1 MESQKLNFIN
11 EIFNQ
16 FQIKTPNS
24 FSELILFLYEDKVIY
39 EKSLQDFLINLYLSR
54 NQNINFKE
62 NWQILKFI
70 LLRDI
75 ISNNNSEFKNNMS
88 FNLFLIC
95 LKNLNNIINN
105 DEEIKN
111 QFMNYIEVIFD
122 MNCILRFL
130 NYNFEKQNIKKEL
143 FLLNEIIVQL
153 KEKTLKL
160 NNRILFNILKDIP
173 NFQNNIFEKKLV
185 EEESKNDNNKIT
197 IINENNDFP
206 KEKNLINT
214 SYLNQN
220 ISLNQNLHKLVANC
234 NKTKL
239 EIKKILNL
247 DLFKQKLNELFPG
260 NTIKKLGS
268 FPLGLIPSLNN
279 DNLTIDLMIF
289 CDIRNNKIIIENF
302 DKILKC
308 FSLINDFDFELSF
321 LNTKNEIKNYIQV
334 LFKNKNINEFKN
346 QKLNLRIYC
355 YNQIFW
361 YSSTII
367 EKLYINENIRA
378 IHIFYSQI
386 LIENLNFLKNNFEL
400 VILILNFLTEKFG
413 LIKERKKG
421 KFNYFNCKI
430 PQINSILI
438 KNNLVLF
445 YPEFDKESILK
456 INNMDV
462 KKIIF
467 EFSNFLNDYF
477 SYILQLNNCNIEYN
491 NCFEKDNFKNE
502 NFIFN
507 RGIIDNR
514 YIHLNNEQINDFKKR
529 IKFFNLFKANI
540 NLNN

>member
-1 MESQKLNFIN
+1 MEYQKLNYIN
-11 EIFNQ
+11 DIFKQ
-16 FQIKTPNS
+16 FLIKHPNS
-24 FSELILFLYEDKVIY
+24 FSELILYLYEDNVIN
-39 EKSLQDFLINLYLSR
+39 EKSIQDFLINHYLCR
-54 NQNINFKE
+54 NQNISFKE
-62 NWQILKFI
+62 NWQILKFF

-75 ISNNNSEFKNNMS
+75 VSDNNSEFKNNIS
-88 FNLFLIC
+88 YNLFLIC
-95 LKNLNNIINN
+95 LKNFNNFINN
-105 DEEIKN
+105 DNEIKN
-111 QFMNYIEVIFD
+111 QFINYSEVIFD
-122 MNCILRFL
+122 MNCILKCL
-130 NYNFEKQNIKKEL
+130 NYKFDKENIQKEF
-143 FLLNEIIVQL
+143 FLLYDCIVKL
-153 KEKTLKL
+153 KEKILQL
-160 NNRILFNILKDIP
+160 NNRILFNILKDFP
-173 NFQNNIFEKKLV
+173 NFQNKIIEKNIFK
-185 EEESKNDNNKIT
+185 EECKNNMNKICT
-197 IINENNDFP
+197 LNKNNFP
-206 KEKNLINT
+206 NEKNILNNLNLKLNF
-214 SYLNQN
+214 SHNQN
-220 ISLNQNLHKLVANC
+220 IHTLFSNY

-247 DLFKQKLNELFPG
+247 DLFKQKLNEFFPG

-445 YPEFDKESILK
+445 YPEFDKETILK

>member
-1 MESQKLNFIN
+1 MESQNLNYIN

-24 FSELILFLYEDKVIY
+24 FSELILFLYEDKVIK
-39 EKSLQDFLINLYLSR
+39 EKALQDFLINLYLSR
-54 NQNINFKE
+54 NPNINFKE

-75 ISNNNSEFKNNMS
+75 ISNNNSEFKTNIS

-95 LKNLNNIINN
+95 LKNFNKYVKN

-122 MNCILRFL
+122 MNCILKCL
-130 NYNFEKQNIKKEL
+130 NYKIEKLYIQKEL
-143 FLLNEIIVQL
+143 FLLNDYIVKL
-153 KEKTLKL
+153 KEKILKL
-160 NNRILFNILKDIP
+160 NNRILFNIIKDIP
-173 NFQNNIFEKKLV
+173 NTQNKIIEKTIF
-185 EEESKNDNNKIT
+185 EEESKNNNNKIN
-197 IINENNDFP
+197 ILNEDNDSPNENNLLTTP
-206 KEKNLINT
+206 
-214 SYLNQN
+214 YLNQN
-220 ISLNQNLHKLVANC
+220 ISLHQNLHKLLSIC

-247 DLFKQKLNELFPG
+247 DLFKQKINEYFPG
-260 NTIKKLGS
+260 NIIKKLGS
-268 FPLGLIPSLNN
+268 FPLGLIPSFNN
-279 DNLTIDLMIF
+279 DNIIIDLMIF
-289 CDIRNNKIIIENF
+289 GDIKNNKIIIENF
-302 DKILKC
+302 EEILKC
-308 FSLINDFDFELSF
+308 FSLINEFDFEFSF
-321 LNTKNEIKNYIQV
+321 LNTKKEIKNYIQV
-334 LFKNKNINEFKN
+334 SFKNKNINEFKN

-386 LIENLNFLKNNFEL
+386 LIENLNFLKSNFEL
-400 VILILNFLTEKFG
+400 VILILNFLTQKFG

-421 KFNYFNCKI
+421 KFNYFHCKI

-438 KNNLVLF
+438 KNNKILF
-445 YPEFDKESILK
+445 YPEFDKDSIVK

-467 EFSNFLNDYF
+467 QFSDFLNDYF

-491 NCFEKDNFKNE
+491 YCFEKDNFNNE

-514 YIHLNNEQINDFKKR
+514 YINLKKENINELKKK
-529 IKFFNLFKANI
+529 IEIFNLFKKNI
-540 NLNN
+540 IVDN